1 MSDSIALASSKLD
14 SLQVE
19 RSTPDSIKLAG
30 VIKERETIAELA
42 AIFRAVHAQAIEH
55 RVSQMKVDVAELTF
69 ISASAIRL
77 FVDWVAWVNDSARPY
92 KLRFVTSRFVPWQRS
107 TFQSMASLTKDVFEI
122 EKAD

>member
-92 KLRFVTSRFVPWQRS
+92 KL
-107 TFQSMASLTKDVFEI
+107 
-122 EKAD
+122 